1 MPSQSARL
9 DVTSVMSRRILVV
22 TPQPFYQDR
31 GTPIAL
37 SHTCRALGQLGYEVD
52 LLAFPIGQDTVI
64 PGTRIHRCANPLRI
78 RAVPIGFSARKA
90 LLDMTLAR
98 SFWRLLRTRG
108 YGAVHAV
115 EEAAYLAALLCP
127 RLNTPFVYDM
137 ASAIPV
143 ELRRHKVL
151 GTAPAQRAI
160 GALEQLALRRAS
172 QIVCSIGLADYVR
185 ELAPEAALTE
195 WRFPP
200 LIDAADEAAVR
211 RLRGELSIPPDAH
224 VVAYTG
230 NFAAYQRLDLLFE
243 GFTRALAVDPKLT
256 LVCVGANAEARAAA
270 LAQFESH
277 ARARVRIL
285 APESR
290 DRMPGYLAMA
300 DCLVSLR
307 PSSDNLPLKVLDY
320 MAAGKPIV
328 ATRGRAHEP
337 VLNDER
343 AFLCEPRVESVKE
356 AILEVFGSPQRASA
370 VARAARAHALQ
381 YYGWD
386 RFVELIDGIY
396 GNIGTALL
404 QRNQLRM
411 KRAGGEVAPD
421 LLGVDRVH
429 HQNHVR
435 TQRP

>member
-1 MPSQSARL
+1 MEQEAGQ
-9 DVTSVMSRRILVV
+9 VSRRILVV

-37 SHTCRALGQLGYEVD
+37 GHTCRALGQLGYEVD
-52 LLAFPIGQDTVI
+52 LLAFPIGQDAHI
-64 PGTRIHRCANPLRI
+64 SATRIHRCANPFGI
-78 RAVPIGFSARKA
+78 RSVPIGFSAGKA
-90 LLDMTLAR
+90 LLDLTLAH
-98 SFWRLLRTRG
+98 SFRHLLTTRN
-108 YGAVHAV
+108 YDAVHAV

-127 RLNTPFVYDM
+127 RLGKPFVYDM

-151 GTAPAQRAI
+151 GTSLAQRAL
-160 GALEQLALRRAS
+160 GAFERLALRRAS
-172 QIVCSIGLADYVR
+172 QIVCSTGLADYVR
-185 ELAPEAALTE
+185 RVAPGVSLTE

-200 LIDAADEAAVR
+200 LIEAADEAAVSQ
-211 RLRGELSIPPDAH
+211 LRSELGIPADAH

-243 GFTRALAVDPKLT
+243 AFTQALAVDPRLV
-256 LVCVGANAEARAAA
+256 LVCVGASAGARAAA
-270 LAQFESH
+270 LAQFAPP

-285 APESR
+285 TPEAR

-300 DCLVSLR
+300 DCLISLR

-337 VLNDER
+337 VLNGER
-343 AFLCEPRVESVKE
+343 AFLCEAGAESVKE
-356 AILEVFGSPQRASA
+356 AILEVFSSPQRAQA
-370 VARAARAHALQ
+370 VARAARSHALQ

-386 RFVELIDGIY
+386 SFVQLIEGLY
-396 GNIGTALL
+396 GNITTLRPRQRLPDCPARTAT
-404 QRNQLRM
+404 
-411 KRAGGEVAPD
+411 RAASCSSTLP
-421 LLGVDRVH
+421 
-429 HQNHVR
+429 HQ
-435 TQRP
+435 